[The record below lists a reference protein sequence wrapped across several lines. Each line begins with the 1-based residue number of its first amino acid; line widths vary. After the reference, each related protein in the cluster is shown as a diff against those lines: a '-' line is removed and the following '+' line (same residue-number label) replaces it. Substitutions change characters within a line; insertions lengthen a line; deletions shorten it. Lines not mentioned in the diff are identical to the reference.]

1 MAFPLRKV
9 KRSGT
14 IGPMT
19 PDRALV
25 EDLARSVLEQ
35 AAPEELVIFEDTAE
49 EYFRDPDAVL
59 DPKRR
64 DEAVGFGLDVA
75 LLTPY
80 VLAVATPVLTF
91 LLNAAADAA
100 KKEAIPVVGD
110 LVRRLFRRFRRD
122 DYAADDAPDDA
133 PDEAGKARPAG
144 EGPVALTPEQADRV
158 REVAMAR
165 AADLGLPEQTQRLLA
180 ESVVGGLVVAG

>member
-9 KRSGT
+9 KHSGT
-14 IGPMT
+14 IGAMT

-100 KKEAIPVVGD
+100 KKEATPVVGD

-122 DYAADDAPDDA
+122 DDAA
-133 PDEAGKARPAG
+133 DEAGKARPAG